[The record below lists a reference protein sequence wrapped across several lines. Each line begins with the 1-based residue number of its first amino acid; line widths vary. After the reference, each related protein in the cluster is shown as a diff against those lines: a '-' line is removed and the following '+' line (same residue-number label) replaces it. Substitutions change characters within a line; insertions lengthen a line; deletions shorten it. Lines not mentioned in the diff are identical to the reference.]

1 MPSAV
6 IAAARKKIVMVRV
19 LHVGAGDAALALAL
33 KIIRRRARLG
43 WVAFGG
49 NSPRPRDGGQRRAS
63 AVAEEPAVAA
73 ACVIYVIDDGEPAM
87 VRKLGD
93 GGEELRKVATAGYY
107 VGGLGP
113 LSRFPAWM
121 GNLGISPHRIPGVRS
136 LCAAEVMCADST
148 GLPVRVARPPLR
160 YGTMSE
166 RPPATGNLNSLLRR
180 VAQHDVDAFAEFY
193 DLTSSRVLGLVARVL
208 RDPGYSEETTQEV
221 YLQVW
226 RNAGNYDPAAGSAL
240 AWVLTLAHRRAV
252 DRVRAEQA
260 AAQREFRYGS
270 ASADRPADVV
280 ADSAILREERRQV
293 AECLDTLTDAQREC
307 IELAYYGGLT
317 YAQVS
322 ERLSAN
328 LATIKSR
335 MRDALRGLKNCLGV
349 IDRGNSFPS

>member
-1 MPSAV
+1 
-6 IAAARKKIVMVRV
+6 
-19 LHVGAGDAALALAL
+19 
-33 KIIRRRARLG
+33 
-43 WVAFGG
+43 
-49 NSPRPRDGGQRRAS
+49 
-63 AVAEEPAVAA
+63 
-73 ACVIYVIDDGEPAM
+73 
-87 VRKLGD
+87 
-93 GGEELRKVATAGYY
+93 
-107 VGGLGP
+107 
-113 LSRFPAWM
+113 M
-121 GNLGISPHRIPGVRS
+121 GHLGISPDRIPGVGS
-136 LCAAEVMCADST
+136 LRAAAEVMYADST

-166 RPPATGNLNSLLRR
+166 KPPATGDLNSLLRR
-180 VAQHDVDAFAEFY
+180 VAQHDADAFAEFY
-193 DLTSSRVLGLVARVL
+193 DLTSSRVFGLVARVL

-240 AWVLTLAHRRAV
+240 AWLLTLAHRRAV

-270 ASADRPADVV
+270 ATADRPADVV

-322 ERLSAN
+322 ERLSTN

-335 MRDALRGLKNCLGV
+335 MRDALRGLRNCLGV
-349 IDRGNSFPS
+349 T